1 MNSVNISTYKNLNRH
16 LRYFPLIVLLIL
28 CASITFE
35 RLLVPK
41 IPFGNDATLYSVIGH
56 ELLNG
61 RLLYSDVW
69 DHKPPAIFLT
79 YAIAEIITGYGPQML
94 LFLNVSAAL
103 VVLLGIYWAGKNS
116 EGGPAAG
123 LWAATFWTVLCG
135 SYPLE
140 GRDPNAEIF
149 MNACLIWAFALLV
162 RKNDYPLGTGVSI
175 MIGCLLTLGSFYKP
189 IVVVYAVLFACV
201 HILFI
206 PKETK
211 SRRQVIGDVLI
222 IGLVGLLGWSAVFGY
237 FALTDR
243 FEIFWETMIT
253 YNRYYSGNLFLNI
266 IAPLRGKAVLLID
279 VLKPLVVLA
288 VIGPVLTLWVNRR
301 TGALLIA
308 FIIATW
314 IAIAM
319 PGQFYSHYYQLW
331 LPPLILGTSIFIG
344 LLHRFLKPGFE
355 WLPHALGAVLLVFL
369 GLQQLPAY
377 RTAFSSDFYSLSDPQ
392 HITAESTARQ
402 INAMLLPGE
411 TFFVW
416 GSGAITYFWSQ
427 RRPPTAVF
435 DTRHMLAGPLAD
447 QLSARVAE
455 NLSSDRPELFLVTGY
470 GGYDPPL
477 PNWIADWLTEHY
489 YPLASDD
496 PKAPFKFYVRREG
509 ELARR
514 IKSNSEGK

>member
-1 MNSVNISTYKNLNRH
+1 MNISTYKNLNRYLRH
-16 LRYFPLIVLLIL
+16 LPLIVLLIL
-28 CASITFE
+28 SASIIFE

-69 DHKPPAIFLT
+69 DHKPPAIFIT

-103 VVLLGIYWAGKNS
+103 VVLLGIFWALKWS
-116 EGGPAAG
+116 AGGIAAG
-123 LWAATFWTVLCG
+123 LWAAAFWTILCG

-140 GRDPNAEIF
+140 TRDPNAEIF
-149 MNACLIWAFALLV
+149 INACLVWVFALLI
-162 RKNDYPLGTGVSI
+162 RSNEHPLSI
-175 MIGCLLTLGSFYKP
+175 KESIIIGCLLMLGSFYKP
-189 IVVVYAVLFACV
+189 IVVINAILFACV
-201 HILFI
+201 HILFP
-206 PKETK
+206 PKEAK
-211 SRRQVIGDVLI
+211 SRWAVFVNVFI
-222 IGLVGLLGWSAVFGY
+222 IGLVGLLGWMAMFGY
-237 FALTDR
+237 FALTNR
-243 FEIFWETMIT
+243 FEIFWETIIT

-266 IAPLRGKAVLLID
+266 TAPLKGKAEILID
-279 VLKPLVVLA
+279 VLKPLAVLA
-288 VIGPVLTLWVNRR
+288 IIGPLLALWVNRR

-308 FIIATW
+308 FMIATW
-314 IAIAM
+314 IAVGM
-319 PGQFYSHYYQLW
+319 PGQFYRHYYQLW

-355 WLPHALGAVLLVFL
+355 WLPHALGAVLLLFL

-377 RTAFSSDFYSLSDPQ
+377 RAAFSSDLSALSDPQ
-392 HITAESTARQ
+392 HITAESTAQQ
-402 INAMLLPGE
+402 INALLLPDE

-435 DTRHMLAGPLAD
+435 DTRHMLAGPLAE

-455 NLSSDRPELFLVTGY
+455 NLSSERPELFLVTGY

-477 PNWIADWLTEHY
+477 PKWLADWLTEHY
-489 YPLASDD
+489 YPLAADD
-496 PKAPFKFYVRREG
+496 PKAPFKFYVRRDG
-509 ELARR
+509 ELAQRMA
-514 IKSNSEGK
+514 SNAGNK

>member
-1 MNSVNISTYKNLNRH
+1 MNSVNISTHRNLNRYLH
-16 LRYFPLIVLLIL
+16 YLPLIVLLIL
-28 CASITFE
+28 SALIVFE

-69 DHKPPAIFLT
+69 DHKPPAIFVT
-79 YAIAEIITGYGPQML
+79 YMAAEVITGYGPQML
-94 LFLNVSAAL
+94 SFLNVTATLAVLFGIFLAGKWSAA
-103 VVLLGIYWAGKNS
+103 GM
-116 EGGPAAG
+116 AAG
-123 LWAATFWTVLCG
+123 LWAATFWALLSG

-140 GRDPNAEIF
+140 ARDPNAEIF
-149 MNACLIWAFALLV
+149 INACLVWVFALLV
-162 RKNDYPLGTGVSI
+162 RSNERPLSI
-175 MIGCLLTLGSFYKP
+175 KESIIIGCLLTLGSFYKP
-189 IVVVYAVLFACV
+189 IVVVNAILFVCV
-201 HILFI
+201 HILFF

-211 SRRQVIGDVLI
+211 SRRQVFVNVFV
-222 IGLVGLLGWSAVFGY
+222 IGLVGLLGWSAMFGY

-243 FEIFWETMIT
+243 FEIFRETMIT
-253 YNRYYSGNLFLNI
+253 YNRYYAGNLFLNI
-266 IAPLRGKAVLLID
+266 IAPLKGRAVLLID
-279 VLKPLVVLA
+279 VLKPLVVIA
-288 VIGPVLTLWVNRR
+288 IIGPVLTLWVSRR

-314 IAIAM
+314 ITVGM
-319 PGQFYSHYYQLW
+319 PGQFYPHYYQLW
-331 LPPLILGTSIFIG
+331 LPPLILGTGVFIG
-344 LLHRFLKPGFE
+344 LLPRFLKPGFL
-355 WLPHALGAVLLVFL
+355 WLPHALAMVLLLFL

-377 RTAFSSDFYSLSDPQ
+377 RAAFTSDFYSLSDPQ
-392 HITAESTARQ
+392 HITVESTAQQ
-402 INAMLLPGE
+402 INAMLLPNE

-435 DTRHMLAGPLAD
+435 DTRHMLAGPLAE

-455 NLSSDRPELFLVTGY
+455 NLSSERPELFLVTGY
-470 GGYDPPL
+470 GGYDPPPPAWL
-477 PNWIADWLTEHY
+477 ANWLAEHY

-496 PKAPFKFYVRREG
+496 PKAPYKFYVRRDG

-514 IKSNSEGK
+514 IASNTENK